1 MLNNLLGNGEDAT
14 KQHVGGRRQSR
25 RARRTRSKR
34 SSSSRRRR
42 GGSQA
47 LATAAVPL
55 TLLGLQKFF
64 QGSRGR
70 SELKA
75 VDKGV
80 RRTVRRGRRSLRR
93 VL

>member
-1 MLNNLLGNGEDAT
+1 MLNGLLGSDA
-14 KQHVGGRRQSR
+14 QNGGRRR
-25 RARRTRSKR
+25 TYRARKTQSKR
-34 SSSSRRRR
+34 SRSSRRRR

-64 QGSRGR
+64 QSSKGR
-70 SELKA
+70 SDLKA
-75 VDKGV
+75 VDRGV

-93 VL
+93 SL

>member
-1 MLNNLLGNGEDAT
+1 MLNGLLGSDAQ
-14 KQHVGGRRQSR
+14 KGGRRQSR

-34 SSSSRRRR
+34 SRR

-70 SELKA
+70 SDLKA
-75 VDKGV
+75 VDRGV
-80 RRTVRRGRRSLRR
+80 RRTVRRGRRTLRR
-93 VL
+93 AL